1 MVQVFVPEME
11 NENQEVYIVEW
22 FKENGD
28 SVKEGEPLLE
38 VMTDKA
44 NIEIPAPASGVLRE
58 RHFEIDDRVN
68 PGAVLAVI
76 EPA

>member
-1 MVQVFVPEME
+1 MVEVFVPEME
-11 NENQEVYIVEW
+11 NEGQDVYLVDW
-22 FKENGD
+22 FKEVGN

-44 NIEIPAPASGVLRE
+44 NIEIPAPVSGIVRE
-58 RHFEIDDRVN
+58 RNFEIDDRIS
-68 PGAVLAVI
+68 PGAVLAII